1 MAKKGLLKGEYCMY
15 QGKPLVRENNA
26 YCYGDMNDKAVLFL
40 IVLTTKEVNGEQIPD
55 DILMQLISTSDPS
68 HVIKQAQ
75 KKGLYETLDVGMVWL
90 KKELG
95 F

>member
-1 MAKKGLLKGEYCMY
+1 MY

-40 IVLTTKEVNGEQIPD
+40 IVLTTKDVNGEQIPD

-95 F
+95 L

>member
-1 MAKKGLLKGEYCMY
+1 
-15 QGKPLVRENNA
+15 
-26 YCYGDMNDKAVLFL
+26 
-40 IVLTTKEVNGEQIPD
+40 
-55 DILMQLISTSDPS
+55 MQLISTSDPS

-95 F
+95 L

>member
-1 MAKKGLLKGEYCMY
+1 
-15 QGKPLVRENNA
+15 
-26 YCYGDMNDKAVLFL
+26 MNDKAVLFL

-75 KKGLYETLDVGMVWL
+75 KKGLYETLDVVMVWL

-95 F
+95 L